1 MKIIKNGDYYIGI
14 EQFASN
20 TFSPEQHQEFL
31 KAIKENGLT
40 LEEAYEK
47 IGKSISD
54 IPISLFEKQNTIFP
68 EMYINK
74 ELKLQ
79 TDWKSKAIK
88 YQKFYEYIKHLLR
101 NANLEEN
108 IVREKIRE
116 MEKGIENEKC
126 FKISRKQN
134 KNS

>member
-1 MKIIKNGDYYIGI
+1 MKIIKNGDYYIDI

-31 KAIKENGLT
+31 KEIKESGLT
-40 LEEAYEK
+40 TEEAYEK
-47 IGKSISD
+47 IGKLIGD
-54 IPISLFEKQNTIFP
+54 MLITRFEKQNNTFP
-68 EMYINK
+68 EVYINK

-79 TDWKSKAIK
+79 IDWKNKAIK

-116 MEKGIENEKC
+116 MEKEIENED
-126 FKISRKQN
+126 
-134 KNS
+134 

>member
-1 MKIIKNGDYYIGI
+1 MKIIKNGDGLIGI
-14 EQFASN
+14 EQFSINA
-20 TFSPEQHQEFL
+20 FSPEQQQEFL
-31 KAIKENGLT
+31 KVIKESGLT

-47 IGKSISD
+47 IGKSIED
-54 IPISLFEKQNTIFP
+54 MLICFEKQNNTFP
-68 EMYINK
+68 EVYINK

-108 IVREKIRE
+108 IVRETIRE
-116 MEKGIENEKC
+116 MEKGIENED
-126 FKISRKQN
+126 
-134 KNS
+134 

>member
-1 MKIIKNGDYYIGI
+1 MKIIKNGDGLIGI
-14 EQFASN
+14 EQFSIN
-20 TFSPEQHQEFL
+20 TFSPEQQQKFL
-31 KAIKENGLT
+31 KVIKESGLT

-47 IGKSISD
+47 IGKSIED
-54 IPISLFEKQNTIFP
+54 MLICFEKQNNTFP
-68 EMYINK
+68 EVYINK

-116 MEKGIENEKC
+116 MEKGIENE
-126 FKISRKQN
+126 
-134 KNS
+134 

>member
-31 KAIKENGLT
+31 KEIKESGLT
-40 LEEAYEK
+40 TEEAYEK
-47 IGKSISD
+47 IGKLIGD
-54 IPISLFEKQNTIFP
+54 MLITRFEKQNNTFP
-68 EMYINK
+68 EVYINK

-79 TDWKSKAIK
+79 IDWKSKAIK

-116 MEKGIENEKC
+116 MEKEIENED
-126 FKISRKQN
+126 
-134 KNS
+134 

>member
-1 MKIIKNGDYYIGI
+1 MKIIKNGNELIGI
-14 EQFASN
+14 EQFSVNA
-20 TFSPEQHQEFL
+20 FSPEQQQEFL
-31 KAIKENGLT
+31 KAIKESGLT

-54 IPISLFEKQNTIFP
+54 ISISLFEPQNNTFP
-68 EMYINK
+68 EIYINK

-108 IVREKIRE
+108 IVRRKIEE
-116 MEKGIENEKC
+116 MEKGIENED
-126 FKISRKQN
+126 
-134 KNS
+134 

>member
-1 MKIIKNGDYYIGI
+1 MKIIKNGDELIGI
-14 EQFASN
+14 EQFSINA
-20 TFSPEQHQEFL
+20 FSPEQQQEFL
-31 KAIKENGLT
+31 KVIKESGLT

-54 IPISLFEKQNTIFP
+54 ISISLFELQNNTFP

-108 IVREKIRE
+108 IVRRKIEE
-116 MEKGIENEKC
+116 MEKGIENED
-126 FKISRKQN
+126 
-134 KNS
+134 

>member
-1 MKIIKNGDYYIGI
+1 MKIIKNGDELIGI

-20 TFSPEQHQEFL
+20 TFSPGQHQELL
-31 KAIKENGLT
+31 KEIKESGLT
-40 LEEAYEK
+40 TEEAYEK
-47 IGKSISD
+47 IGKLMEDMLIVR
-54 IPISLFEKQNTIFP
+54 FEKQNNTFP
-68 EMYINK
+68 EVYISK
-74 ELKLQ
+74 ELSQ

-116 MEKGIENEKC
+116 MKKEI
-126 FKISRKQN
+126 
-134 KNS
+134 

>member
-1 MKIIKNGDYYIGI
+1 MKIIKNGDGLIGI
-14 EQFASN
+14 EQFSINA
-20 TFSPEQHQEFL
+20 FSPEQQQEFL
-31 KAIKENGLT
+31 KVIKESGLT

-47 IGKSISD
+47 IGKSIED
-54 IPISLFEKQNTIFP
+54 MLICFEKQNNTFP
-68 EMYINK
+68 EVYINK

-116 MEKGIENEKC
+116 MEKGIENEY
-126 FKISRKQN
+126 
-134 KNS
+134 

>member
-1 MKIIKNGDYYIGI
+1 MKIIKNGDGLIGI
-14 EQFASN
+14 EQFSINA
-20 TFSPEQHQEFL
+20 FSLEQHQEFL
-31 KAIKENGLT
+31 KAIKESGLT

-47 IGKSISD
+47 IGKSIED
-54 IPISLFEKQNTIFP
+54 MLICFEKQNNTFP

-108 IVREKIRE
+108 IVRRKIEE
-116 MEKGIENEKC
+116 MEKGIENEY
-126 FKISRKQN
+126 
-134 KNS
+134 

>member
-1 MKIIKNGDYYIGI
+1 MKIIKNGDGLIGI
-14 EQFASN
+14 EQFSINA
-20 TFSPEQHQEFL
+20 FSPEQQQEFL
-31 KAIKENGLT
+31 KVIKESGLT

-47 IGKSISD
+47 IGKSIED
-54 IPISLFEKQNTIFP
+54 MLICFEKQNNTFP
-68 EMYINK
+68 EVYINK

-108 IVREKIRE
+108 IVRRKIEE
-116 MEKGIENEKC
+116 MEKGIENED
-126 FKISRKQN
+126 
-134 KNS
+134 

>member
-1 MKIIKNGDYYIGI
+1 MKIIKNGNELIGI
-14 EQFASN
+14 GQFSINA
-20 TFSPEQHQEFL
+20 FSPEQYQEFL
-31 KAIKENGLT
+31 KLIKESGLT
-40 LEEAYEK
+40 LEEAYEE
-47 IGKSISD
+47 IGKSITD
-54 IPISLFEKQNTIFP
+54 VFISQFEKQNNIFP

-116 MEKGIENEKC
+116 MEKEIENE
-126 FKISRKQN
+126 N
-134 KNS
+134 

>member
-14 EQFASN
+14 EQFVNN
-20 TFSPEQHQEFL
+20 TFSPEQQQEFL
-31 KAIKENGLT
+31 KVIKESGLT

-47 IGKSISD
+47 IGKSIED
-54 IPISLFEKQNTIFP
+54 MLICFEKQNNTFP

-108 IVREKIRE
+108 IVRRKIEE
-116 MEKGIENEKC
+116 MEKGIENED
-126 FKISRKQN
+126 
-134 KNS
+134 

>member
-1 MKIIKNGDYYIGI
+1 MKIMLKFKD
-14 EQFASN
+14 
-20 TFSPEQHQEFL
+20 FSPKEQKQFL
-31 KAIKENGLT
+31 DMIYKEGLT
-40 LEEAYEK
+40 PEEAKEK
-47 IGKSISD
+47 ITKSIED
-54 IPISLFEKQNTIFP
+54 VLTTHLKKQNNIFP

-108 IVREKIRE
+108 IVRRKIEE
-116 MEKGIENEKC
+116 MEKGIENED
-126 FKISRKQN
+126 
-134 KNS
+134 

>member
-1 MKIIKNGDYYIGI
+1 MKIIKNGDGLIGI
-14 EQFASN
+14 EQFSINA
-20 TFSPEQHQEFL
+20 FSPEQQQEFL
-31 KAIKENGLT
+31 KVIKESGLT
-40 LEEAYEK
+40 LEKAYEK

-54 IPISLFEKQNTIFP
+54 ISISFFEPQNNTFP

-108 IVREKIRE
+108 IVRRKIEE
-116 MEKGIENEKC
+116 MEKGIESED
-126 FKISRKQN
+126 
-134 KNS
+134 

>member
-31 KAIKENGLT
+31 KEIKESGLT
-40 LEEAYEK
+40 TEEAYEK
-47 IGKSISD
+47 IGKLIGD
-54 IPISLFEKQNTIFP
+54 TLITRFEKQNNTFP
-68 EMYINK
+68 EVYISK
-74 ELKLQ
+74 ELSQ

-116 MEKGIENEKC
+116 MEKGIENED
-126 FKISRKQN
+126 
-134 KNS
+134 

>member
-1 MKIIKNGDYYIGI
+1 MKIIRNGDYYIGI
-14 EQFASN
+14 EQFSIN
-20 TFSPEQHQEFL
+20 SFSPEQHQQFL

-54 IPISLFEKQNTIFP
+54 IPISQFEKNNVFP

-88 YQKFYEYIKHLLR
+88 YKKFYEYIKHLLR

-116 MEKGIENEKC
+116 MEKEMD
-126 FKISRKQN
+126 
-134 KNS
+134 